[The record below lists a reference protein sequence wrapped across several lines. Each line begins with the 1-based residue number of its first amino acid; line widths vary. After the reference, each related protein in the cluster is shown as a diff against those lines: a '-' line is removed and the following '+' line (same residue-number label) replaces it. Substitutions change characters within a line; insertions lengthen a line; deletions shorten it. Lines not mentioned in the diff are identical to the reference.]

1 MSNYYSIK
9 NRVKINAK
17 KWKDK
22 EIDNLLQKKK
32 DMELMKLSKNIIEE
46 YMEEEYKVINKT
58 YEMKLLE
65 EPTKKT
71 VKKQKDKDLDN
82 IITTKYY
89 LVQKGYNKE
98 YIDRY
103 IEREYN
109 EIERKYNKVKIDFI
123 D

>member
-22 EIDNLLQKKK
+22 EIDILLQKRK
-32 DMELMKLSKNIIEE
+32 DMDLMNIGKNIIDE
-46 YMEEEYKVINKT
+46 YMEEEYKMINKT
-58 YEMKLLE
+58 YEIKLLE
-65 EPTKKT
+65 VPTKKT

-82 IITTKYY
+82 IITNKYY
-89 LVQKGYNKE
+89 LEQKGYNKE
-98 YIDRY
+98 YIEKY
-103 IEREYN
+103 IEKEYN
-109 EIERKYNKVKIDFI
+109 ELERKYNKVKIDFI

>member
-22 EIDNLLQKKK
+22 EIDILLQKRK
-32 DMELMKLSKNIIEE
+32 DMDLMNIGKNIIDE
-46 YMEEEYKVINKT
+46 YMEEEYKMINKT
-58 YEMKLLE
+58 YEIKLLE

-82 IITTKYY
+82 IITNKYY
-89 LVQKGYNKE
+89 LEQKGYNKE
-98 YIDRY
+98 YIEKY
-103 IEREYN
+103 IEKEYN
-109 EIERKYNKVKIDFI
+109 ELERKYNKVKIDFI

>member
-22 EIDNLLQKKK
+22 EIDILLQKRK
-32 DMELMKLSKNIIEE
+32 DMDLMNIGKNIIDE
-46 YMEEEYKVINKT
+46 YMEEEYKIINKT

-82 IITTKYY
+82 IITNKYY
-89 LVQKGYNKE
+89 LEQKGYNKE
-98 YIDRY
+98 YIENY
-103 IEREYN
+103 IEKEYN
-109 EIERKYNKVKIDFI
+109 ELERKYNKVKIDFI

>member
-22 EIDNLLQKKK
+22 EIDCLLQKRK
-32 DMELMKLSKNIIEE
+32 DMELDNINKNLIDEYIEE
-46 YMEEEYKVINKT
+46 ECKMINKT
-58 YEMKLLE
+58 YDAKLLE
-65 EPTKKT
+65 EPSKKILN
-71 VKKQKDKDLDN
+71 KQKGKDLDN
-82 IITTKYY
+82 IIMNKYY
-89 LVQKGYNKE
+89 LEQKGYNKN
-98 YIDRY
+98 YIDKY

-109 EIERKYNKVKIDFI
+109 EIERKYNKKKIDFI

>member
-82 IITTKYY
+82 IITNKYY